1 MKRTILTGIAL
12 AALSISAMQAQEQQ
26 PFPAIPGPVL
36 GAPGTPTPTPY
47 PQITPLSIP
56 KARNGRG
63 SPLLPPIEMPNPP
76 KDQTLPALE
85 QNRQKAK
92 TPGG

>member
-1 MKRTILTGIAL
+1 MKRTILTGIVL
-12 AALSISAMQAQEQQ
+12 AALSISAVQAQEQQ
-26 PFPAIPGPVL
+26 PFPAIPGPGL
-36 GAPGTPTPTPY
+36 GSPGTATPTPY
-47 PQITPLSIP
+47 PQITPMNIP
-56 KARNGRG
+56 KARSGTG

-85 QNRQKAK
+85 QNPKAK